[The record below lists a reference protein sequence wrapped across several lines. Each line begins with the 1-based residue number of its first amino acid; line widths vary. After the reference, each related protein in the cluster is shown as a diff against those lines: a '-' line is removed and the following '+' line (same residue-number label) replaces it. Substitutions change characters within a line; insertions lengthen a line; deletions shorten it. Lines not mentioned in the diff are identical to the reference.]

1 MPTATR
7 LFRGALEQRAGHRL
21 RVTVWEEAEAMVCE
35 DYRDSLEAA
44 ARFEVIGTALSARAE
59 EYRQLAAELLAE
71 ATAMSGEIENDV
83 GTLETGRI
91 DQ

>member
-35 DYRDSLEAA
+35 DYRDSLGAA
-44 ARFEVIGTALSARAE
+44 VRFGSSDPPCPARAE

-71 ATAMSGEIENDV
+71 AVAMLKGDR
-83 GTLETGRI
+83 T
-91 DQ
+91 